1 MQLEELAVITRCFI
15 SFNIPLILRIYF
27 ILEDFI
33 YFRLNLLLPLHLPS
47 TQTFPYPH
55 FYQN

>member
-15 SFNIPLILRIYF
+15 SFNIPLIRRIYF
-27 ILEDFI
+27 ILEGFI
-33 YFRLNLLLPLHLPS
+33 YFRLNLLRSLHLPS
-47 TQTFPYPH
+47 TQMFPYPP